1 MSLRLPCP
9 VTGAP
14 VRPRFTDEA
23 ESIDASQVH
32 TCKAAMDHVVHQLLA
47 DLGPLVDGSKTCDKI
62 CR

>member
-1 MSLRLPCP
+1 